1 MNLASI
7 RLSCLLVSKNYPTPG
22 SLSRPLL
29 LRLGSS
35 PPNLGSL
42 TPVSSTRHRQL
53 SSTTVLFLYKAPKK
67 PEMKIFVSVFFFKVF
82 EEKKIKLLIIL
93 EVFINFYL
101 RGKT

>member
-22 SLSRPLL
+22 CISRPLL

-42 TPVSSTRHRQL
+42 TPISHRQL

-67 PEMKIFVSVFFFKVF
+67 PEMKIFVSFIFLKVF

-93 EVFINFYL
+93 IVFFNFYL
-101 RGKT
+101 RAKT